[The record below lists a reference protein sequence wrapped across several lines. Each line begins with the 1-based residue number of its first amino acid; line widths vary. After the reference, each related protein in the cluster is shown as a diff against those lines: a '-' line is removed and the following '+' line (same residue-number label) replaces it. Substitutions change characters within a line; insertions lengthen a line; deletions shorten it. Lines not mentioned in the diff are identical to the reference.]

1 MKFRGVTLIELMIV
15 LAILGILAGVV
26 VPSVI
31 GGNTHVSSGYSIGIN
46 GTVEERCIAGY
57 KFVVG
62 NKGQPTQVL
71 DQFGKGVPCDNQ
83 VSTPGQFK

>member
-1 MKFRGVTLIELMIV
+1 MKTRGFTLIELMMIV
-15 LAILGILAGVV
+15 AILIILALVIA
-26 VPSVI
+26 PAII
-31 GGNTHVSSGYSIGIN
+31 GGKSAGSSGYSIGIN

-62 NKGQPTQVL
+62 SKGQPTQVL

>member
-1 MKFRGVTLIELMIV
+1 MKARGFTLFELMIV
-15 LAILGILAGVV
+15 LAIIGILAA
-26 VPSVI
+26 VI
-31 GGNTHVSSGYSIGIN
+31 FPAAIGAKQGSSGYSIGIN

-71 DQFGKGVPCDNQ
+71 DQFGKGVPCGDQ
-83 VSTPGQFK
+83 ESVPGQFK